1 MVKIDQDSIDELTSY
16 SQNSEIDYKRA
27 IDTCQKIVDRIQ
39 GKDKIGCIASTIEGK
54 LEECSFKNSAI
65 TNGLWLREARRLHKN
80 YMASY
85 GLRNG
90 YVKSI
95 FSEATFK
102 QLAEELDDIYEDAIK
117 YILNQNL

>member
-1 MVKIDQDSIDELTSY
+1 
-16 SQNSEIDYKRA
+16 
-27 IDTCQKIVDRIQ
+27 
-39 GKDKIGCIASTIEGK
+39 
-54 LEECSFKNSAI
+54 
-65 TNGLWLREARRLHKN
+65 
-80 YMASY
+80 MASY

-102 QLAEELDDIYEDAIK
+102 QLAEELYDIYEDAIK